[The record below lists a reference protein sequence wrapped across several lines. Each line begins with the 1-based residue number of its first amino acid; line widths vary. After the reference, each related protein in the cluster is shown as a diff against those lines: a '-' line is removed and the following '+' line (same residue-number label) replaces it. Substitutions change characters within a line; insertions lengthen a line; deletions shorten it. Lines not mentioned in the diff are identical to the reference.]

1 MQRASGALHLVHRV
15 ERRSMLKLRLVP
27 GGKDGAA
34 IGHGARCSV
43 DRNGEV
49 LSGAWLLGRPAQA
62 FPSTPQRPGAAAALP
77 QRIRR
82 ARRLQAGLRS
92 PYTKHVSPDRRQRAS
107 SRKMPRSQPGHNGHG
122 GFVWLSLGNDHV
134 FSDRWNDGLR
144 RRMRGGGGSHLRTVS
159 RN

>member
-43 DRNGEV
+43 GSEWGSAV
-49 LSGAWLLGRPAQA
+49 GGVA
-62 FPSTPQRPGAAAALP
+62 FGPPCASVSVNTAKARCCCRFTPTNPESAPSAS
-77 QRIRR
+77 
-82 ARRLQAGLRS
+82 RS
-92 PYTKHVSPDRRQRAS
+92 PLAVHQARFSGPETGAS

-144 RRMRGGGGSHLRTVS
+144 RRIARRNRTADL
-159 RN
+159 